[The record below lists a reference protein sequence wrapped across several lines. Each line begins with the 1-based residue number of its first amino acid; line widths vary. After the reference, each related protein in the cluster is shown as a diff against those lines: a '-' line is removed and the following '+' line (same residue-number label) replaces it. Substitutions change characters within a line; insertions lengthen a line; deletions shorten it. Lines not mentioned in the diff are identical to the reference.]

1 MSETNDTAAPAEK
14 LRLTNGYAINFEQ
27 ITRLLQAAI
36 EDGTTRP
43 RVKYMAGA
51 IGLAGSHAQFLC
63 SIMGALD
70 LLTTSTYLPT
80 RWGASVAQCDPF
92 FDDIGTLW
100 ALHYQI
106 ASEPRNL
113 IWSRFAERFLPENSR
128 FTLEELRASYED
140 LKACY
145 APSSYQRHVNG
156 ETRSLLDAY
165 TQQGFS
171 RLAYLRADGEGYAH
185 FYREAMPPLVLAAL
199 IARFRDRHRPGAT
212 ALSVAELLEAPY
224 SPGRICLL
232 PADRLRAGLEQLKTQ
247 FGFTLE
253 SRADLDQ
260 VRLDAAP
267 PHVWMQCYYDAR

>member
-1 MSETNDTAAPAEK
+1 MSDQETSAPADK
-14 LRLTNGYAINFEQ
+14 LRLTNGYAINFEHF
-27 ITRLLQAAI
+27 TRLLGAAI
-36 EDGTTRP
+36 DDGTTRP
-43 RVKYMAGA
+43 RVKYMAEA
-51 IGLAGSHAQFLC
+51 VGLAASHAQFLC

-80 RWGASVAQCDPF
+80 PLGASVAKFDPF
-92 FDDIGTLW
+92 FDDAGTLW
-100 ALHYQI
+100 ALHYQV
-106 ASEPRNL
+106 ASESRNL
-113 IWSRFAERFLPENSR
+113 IWSRFAEQFVPENSC
-128 FTLEELRASYED
+128 FTLDELRASYED
-140 LKACY
+140 LKESY
-145 APSSYQRHVNG
+145 ALSSYKRHVSG

-185 FYREAMPPLVLAAL
+185 FYREEVPPLVLAAL

-247 FGFTLE
+247 SGFTLE

-260 VRLDAAP
+260 VRLDDAP
-267 PHVWMQCYYDAR
+267 PHIWMQRYYDAR